1 MSNKDFI
8 EGAYAALVK
17 VSEILNDSES
27 LDEARE
33 RVAKFGQ
40 DVHEAFLRH
49 LRDRFVA
56 AKADGLGRLP

>member
-1 MSNKDFI
+1 MSANKDFI

-40 DVHEAFLRH
+40 GVHEAYLQY
-49 LRDRFVA
+49 LKDRLVF
-56 AKADGLGRLP
+56 AKHP